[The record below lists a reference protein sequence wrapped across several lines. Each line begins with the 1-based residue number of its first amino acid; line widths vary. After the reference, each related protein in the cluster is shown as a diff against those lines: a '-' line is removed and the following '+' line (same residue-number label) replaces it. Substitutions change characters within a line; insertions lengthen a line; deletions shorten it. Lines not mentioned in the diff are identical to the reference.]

1 MTTKSWN
8 WIMLFKCFMYS
19 LKLRTKMLSW
29 SNILKKHN
37 IEHSWC
43 FPSSLSVFAHRVH
56 SQCQCMYSSSLV
68 TGANASAV
76 MLMLCVYVISVLW
89 NVFSFSSF
97 PDVTDWII
105 GGNFL
110 NFSSSKTMISALL
123 IIWFGIF
130 KGVIGCHFPQ
140 VDMIL

>member
-1 MTTKSWN
+1 
-8 WIMLFKCFMYS
+8 
-19 LKLRTKMLSW
+19 
-29 SNILKKHN
+29 
-37 IEHSWC
+37 
-43 FPSSLSVFAHRVH
+43 
-56 SQCQCMYSSSLV
+56 MYSSSLV

-123 IIWFGIF
+123 IILFGIS